1 MELLANLG
9 VFFPSPDGTQWTVNI
24 KARCILLG
32 QLERDNAMRALSN
45 ESAFVIAI
53 PFLYL

>member
-9 VFFPSPDGTQWTVNI
+9 GFFPSPDGTQWTVTF

-45 ESAFVIAI
+45 ESAFVIVI
-53 PFLYL
+53 QFL